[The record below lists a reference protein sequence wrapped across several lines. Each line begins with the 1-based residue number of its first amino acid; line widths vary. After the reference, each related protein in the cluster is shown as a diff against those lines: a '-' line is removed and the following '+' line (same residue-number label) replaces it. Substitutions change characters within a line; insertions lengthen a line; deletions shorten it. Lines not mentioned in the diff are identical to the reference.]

1 LPCEVKESLDSF
13 ADIFATKMTYPPPR
27 QYTHTIPLIPGARLV
42 SVRPYS
48 YAPALKDEIERQL
61 QEMLEAGLIQHSSS
75 PFSSLVLLV
84 KKKNNTYR
92 FCVDYRHLNTI
103 IVKGSYHVPIIDE
116 FLDELMTASWF
127 SSLDMCSGF
136 Y

>member
-1 LPCEVKESLDSF
+1 
-13 ADIFATKMTYPPPR
+13 
-27 QYTHTIPLIPGARLV
+27 V

-48 YAPALKDEIERQL
+48 YAPVLKDEIERQL